1 MSKINNILIAFL
13 LVAVVILGGAV
24 AVLYQRDS
32 AGTETSAEETNQSG
46 AAAAGS
52 ESGDEAQSA
61 AENGNASSG
70 EAELGKELRCSVQ
83 LGALKIVAGEKF
95 GVLEGNADDCQT
107 ALEDGVYTISSNTTH
122 SEPIVVSVPEGIRL
136 ERAVFTVSGGTL
148 TVENLDVQDLEATC
162 EQGAL
167 QFSGRVEGNAEVEH
181 LQGETALQL
190 EGSPSDFNYEIS
202 YELGHVQI
210 GEQSYAGA
218 KGSQSIDNHSE
229 NTIRVHCAMGS
240 VGIVFPEAA

>member
-32 AGTETSAEETNQSG
+32 AGTETSAEGTNQSG
-46 AAAAGS
+46 SAAGS
-52 ESGDEAQSA
+52 ESGGEAQGA
-61 AENGNASSG
+61 AEDGGASSG

-122 SEPIVVSVPEGIRL
+122 SEPIVVSVPEDIRL